1 MKIGIVIV
9 CYNPDIRTD
18 KLIDN
23 ISNDNNYEKIVIVDN
38 SNFRNKKFE
47 NLDRKKFKYIPNCK
61 NLGIAKAQNIGLDYL
76 NSIGLKWAI
85 TLDQDTIITYS
96 LSNKYIKYLDKKEK
110 LDDIGIIS
118 TNYYDI
124 GTQKQKF
131 VFNESEIL
139 VDETI
144 SSGSLINID
153 IFNKIGKMREDYFID
168 QVDNEYCLRLK
179 VNGYKIVILNGID
192 MEHKIGKI
200 ELRKIFGREICIYH
214 QSPMR
219 YYYRTRNLL
228 FMIKDYKDRA
238 VIIKVIKSLVKDF
251 IKLLYSWYMILL

>member
-85 TLDQDTIITYS
+85 TLDQDTII
-96 LSNKYIKYLDKKEK
+96 I
-110 LDDIGIIS
+110 
-118 TNYYDI
+118 
-124 GTQKQKF
+124 
-131 VFNESEIL
+131 
-139 VDETI
+139 
-144 SSGSLINID
+144 
-153 IFNKIGKMREDYFID
+153 
-168 QVDNEYCLRLK
+168 
-179 VNGYKIVILNGID
+179 
-192 MEHKIGKI
+192 
-200 ELRKIFGREICIYH
+200 
-214 QSPMR
+214 
-219 YYYRTRNLL
+219 
-228 FMIKDYKDRA
+228 
-238 VIIKVIKSLVKDF
+238 
-251 IKLLYSWYMILL
+251 

>member
-23 ISNDNNYEKIVIVDN
+23 ISNDEDISKSCLSMILFFILCIISNDNNYEKIVIVDN

-192 MEHKIGKI
+192 MEHKIGKRFLEEKSAFI
-200 ELRKIFGREICIYH
+200 INHLCDIITEQEI
-214 QSPMR
+214 
-219 YYYRTRNLL
+219 YYL
-228 FMIKDYKDRA
+228 
-238 VIIKVIKSLVKDF
+238 
-251 IKLLYSWYMILL
+251 

>member
-18 KLIDN
+18 KLID
-23 ISNDNNYEKIVIVDN
+23 
-38 SNFRNKKFE
+38 NFRNKKFE

-118 TNYYDI
+118 TTY
-124 GTQKQKF
+124 QLAAFK
-131 VFNESEIL
+131 
-139 VDETI
+139 TI
-144 SSGSLINID
+144 SEN
-153 IFNKIGKMREDYFID
+153 R
-168 QVDNEYCLRLK
+168 
-179 VNGYKIVILNGID
+179 
-192 MEHKIGKI
+192 
-200 ELRKIFGREICIYH
+200 
-214 QSPMR
+214 P
-219 YYYRTRNLL
+219 
-228 FMIKDYKDRA
+228 
-238 VIIKVIKSLVKDF
+238 KS
-251 IKLLYSWYMILL
+251 